1 MMIKFNV
8 FGRIYS
14 LQRKGEKW
22 HFFIESGTGIR
33 AKVSDVI
40 IPSELK
46 EHELEEYLDDIYHE
60 NASEKYPA
68 VIRLN

>member
-14 LQRKGEKW
+14 LQRKGEEW

-60 NASEKYPA
+60 NASEKYPS